1 MNLIGI
7 ACLTGLIGDFTLQ
20 TGVKMGLGGPTG
32 WGLKE
37 YFKQHGSGEAMF
49 TAAGMM
55 ALFYTLFLMS
65 GIKVNFRNLAI
76 YGVLLDLIFRKLMIF
91 GSLKG
96 YYEYFNYFWSAVW
109 GIIPLCLPLAINILF
124 I

>member
-1 MNLIGI
+1 MNLIAI
-7 ACLTGLIGDFTLQ
+7 ACLTGFIGDFLLQ
-20 TGVKMGLGGPTG
+20 TGVNMGLGGPTG